1 MLKVNLKDKYL
12 WQGLLLFLCCLT
24 GVLFPGF
31 MTYVLV
37 LGMVVGVV
45 GVGYSLVK
53 QGIILK

>member
-1 MLKVNLKDKYL
+1 MIKVNFKDKYL
-12 WQGLLLFLCCLT
+12 WQGLLLFIGCLS

-31 MTYVLV
+31 LKYILI
-37 LGMVVGVV
+37 LGMVVGVL